1 MPGLRLEIDLRLKLL
16 ALSLIVISALYGPFV
31 NAAKAAG
38 FGNTQASASGGELAN
53 PPAPSIWIK
62 GNVKDARG
70 RVDLH
75 IEFICNDSERFVNM
89 ESLSISYMNMFG
101 VDVTHLVRPY
111 IRQNKIIADGL
122 EFPPGE
128 HEFLISIRDDKDI
141 ETARSISF
149 QVH

>member
-1 MPGLRLEIDLRLKLL
+1 MPGLRLRIDLRRKLFV
-16 ALSLIVISALYGPFV
+16 LSLIVMSAFCGPLA
-31 NAAKAAG
+31 NAANAAG
-38 FGNTQASASGGELAN
+38 FENVQASASGGELAN
-53 PPAPSIWIK
+53 LPAPSIWIK
-62 GNVKDARG
+62 GNVKDAQG

-89 ESLSISYMNMFG
+89 ESLSISYTNMFG
-101 VDVTHLVRPY
+101 VDITHLVRPY